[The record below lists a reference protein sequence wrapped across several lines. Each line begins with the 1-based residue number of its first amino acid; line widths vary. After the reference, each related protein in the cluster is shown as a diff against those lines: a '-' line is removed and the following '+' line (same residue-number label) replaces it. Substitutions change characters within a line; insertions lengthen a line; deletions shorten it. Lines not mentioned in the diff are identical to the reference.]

1 MLEQAASWIEN
12 HSIQGEGII
21 ISSRQRICY
30 PEVTGYLIPTLLS
43 LGKHDLAAEYARWL
57 VSIQRPDGSF
67 GGGKD
72 GRSYAFD
79 TGQVVRGWVSLVHRI
94 PELKSPLG
102 RACDWLISSA
112 DSSTGR
118 LPVPPPGADWSL
130 DTRGEV
136 SEGIHLYVL
145 PPLRQAGEVL
155 KRPQY
160 VSFAD
165 KALRYYLRHV
175 NVTDFTQ
182 ANALTHF
189 FAYMQE
195 ALVDLG
201 CETEARAGMASVAKF
216 QQSTGAVPGYHD
228 VPWVCSTGLAQL
240 ALVWY
245 RLGEKRRAD
254 AALKFLSLL
263 QNPSGGFFGSYG
275 VGATYFATEEIS
287 WATKY
292 VVEACHAQ
300 IARHFDHTVSEYQ
313 PAIDECDGRVQAL
326 LSRLGDL
333 NGLRVLDAG
342 CGKGRYSAVI
352 KRRFPGADVIAMD
365 VSAAML
371 EHVPPDI
378 KTLQHSIL
386 NMPFP
391 DGSFDAV
398 ICVEAL
404 EHVVQTGE
412 GVKELARVVAPGGTL
427 AIIDKNQARLGAL
440 AMPNWEHWFKVEEL
454 QGLMVSN
461 GIEAQA
467 KFIGHDQVTTPD
479 GLFVCWAGKKRT
491 TDVTSR
497 GEAPVLCANG
507 RATE

>member
-1 MLEQAASWIEN
+1 
-12 HSIQGEGII
+12 
-21 ISSRQRICY
+21 
-30 PEVTGYLIPTLLS
+30 
-43 LGKHDLAAEYARWL
+43 
-57 VSIQRPDGSF
+57 
-67 GGGKD
+67 
-72 GRSYAFD
+72 
-79 TGQVVRGWVSLVHRI
+79 
-94 PELKSPLG
+94 
-102 RACDWLISSA
+102 
-112 DSSTGR
+112 
-118 LPVPPPGADWSL
+118 
-130 DTRGEV
+130 
-136 SEGIHLYVL
+136 
-145 PPLRQAGEVL
+145 
-155 KRPQY
+155 
-160 VSFAD
+160 
-165 KALRYYLRHV
+165 
-175 NVTDFTQ
+175 
-182 ANALTHF
+182 
-189 FAYMQE
+189 
-195 ALVDLG
+195 
-201 CETEARAGMASVAKF
+201 
-216 QQSTGAVPGYHD
+216 
-228 VPWVCSTGLAQL
+228 L

-275 VGATYFATEEIS
+275 VGATYFAAEEIS

-300 IARHFDHTVSEYQ
+300 IARHFDHTVAEYQ

-378 KTLQHSIL
+378 KTVQHSIL
-386 NMPFP
+386 NMPFS

-440 AMPNWEHWFKVEEL
+440 AMPDWEHWFRVEEL

-461 GIEAQA
+461 GIDAQA
-467 KFIGHDQVTTPD
+467 EFIGHDQVTTPD
-479 GLFVCWAGKKRT
+479 GLFVCWAGKKRAM
-491 TDVTSR
+491 DVKSR
-497 GEAPVLCANG
+497 EEVPVLCANG
-507 RATE
+507 RATG